1 MIYLIDPTESTV
13 DVCPVKCFIKCTGVC
28 GIKPLYGV
36 PTETE

>member
-1 MIYLIDPTESTV
+1 MIYLIDPMEATV
-13 DVCPVKCFIKCTGVC
+13 DACIPKCFLKCTGVC

>member
-1 MIYLIDPTESTV
+1 MIYLIDPMDATV
-13 DVCPVKCFIKCTGVC
+13 EACPVKCFLKCTGVC